1 MLKDLWKL
9 EPMEDVDIIKDLS
22 LYRLKGDA
30 SPRKFYRGKN
40 IIVFSKVDKKKN
52 LLIYDAINRLL
63 IKNKIAAPKF
73 IRQDYNR
80 NFIEIEDLGD
90 TSILDVLN
98 KKKNKFKIFLKIV
111 NLLLDLQQIKAGVS
125 FAIKFGNL
133 QIMPHITYALD
144 DPDSISDFNSI
155 DSNFYGS
162 NIIYGAGLRY
172 NFWFDKYEKHN
183 NNGVFNAFYLC

>member
-111 NLLLDLQQIKAGVS
+111 NLLLDLQQIKQKKTKT
-125 FAIKFGNL
+125 FL
-133 QIMPHITYALD
+133 
-144 DPDSISDFNSI
+144 NSLYKVPEYKKKDLI
-155 DSNFYGS
+155 NEAKLFVDWY
-162 NIIYGAGLRY
+162 IPYKKKKI
-172 NFWFDKYEKHN
+172 
-183 NNGVFNAFYLC
+183 